1 MRWHFYNITEILN
14 CVTCERCRLHG
25 KLQFA
30 GVGAAI
36 KLILNNEEPD
46 LSRNEIIALINLLIK
61 LSNSIAHYQEMLVFE
76 V

>member
-1 MRWHFYNITEILN
+1 M
-14 CVTCERCRLHG
+14 HG

-30 GVGAAI
+30 GVGTAI